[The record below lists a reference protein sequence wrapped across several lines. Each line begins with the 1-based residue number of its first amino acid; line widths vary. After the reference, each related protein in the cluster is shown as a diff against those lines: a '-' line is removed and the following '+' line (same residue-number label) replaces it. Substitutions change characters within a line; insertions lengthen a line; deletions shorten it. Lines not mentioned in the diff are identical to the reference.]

1 MGGYLESHENSP
13 TQSLG
18 SAMTTGEM
26 KMDPMKIDQVKID
39 QVKIGDMN
47 IREMIGEVVGRRQ
60 AHVFLIDAATG
71 REITYGDFHRQAC
84 ALAAEL
90 RRRGLRKSD
99 RIAVMLP
106 NSCELAILY
115 FACIYLGA
123 VIVPTNPSL
132 SKSDVQFILE
142 SCKPALIVAGSSS
155 AEAIKSLH
163 ANVLTLITA
172 QEAIKDARSL
182 DQIEDRNKVQIRIDS
197 LADAKEFV
205 PLEIANAEDL
215 IVIMY
220 TSGTSAKPKGLAHK
234 LGHMF
239 RNALAFA
246 VAQRIDQDSR
256 FYLTLSM
263 AYMGGFYNL
272 LVLPLL
278 CGASVVVDHVF
289 DARSSLHFWDKAK
302 NSHVNTLW
310 LAPTVLSILLRMD
323 RGRIGEEFCR
333 SSVRHAFVGFAPLP
347 LKVKNEFEARY
358 GVHLIENYGL
368 SETLF
373 VTARS
378 RPDFS
383 AGGYVG
389 ESLPGVEL
397 RIASDNDSDNAQEK
411 SAAPGVDGEVQIL
424 TPDLMAGY
432 LDAGGALSKMNAS
445 AWFTTGDVG
454 HLDERGSLFITGRK
468 KDLIIR
474 GGVNISPAA
483 IEESLMHIPGVVEVA
498 VVSIPHEL
506 YGEDVVAVLKLDVGV
521 ELETI
526 LDSVVAYAK
535 RNLAQHQQPAR
546 YISIDELPRT
556 ANGKVQKARIRE
568 LVAQKLQVASTSTPR
583 IQATE
588 SISVTR

>member
-1 MGGYLESHENSP
+1 
-13 TQSLG
+13 
-18 SAMTTGEM
+18 MTIGEM
-26 KMDPMKIDQVKID
+26 IT
-39 QVKIGDMN
+39 G
-47 IREMIGEVVGRRQ
+47 VVERRQ
-60 AHVFLIDAATG
+60 DHVFLVDAVTS
-71 REITYGDFHRQAC
+71 REITYGEFHRQAC

-90 RRRGLRKSD
+90 RRRGVRKGD

-106 NSCELAILY
+106 NGYELALLY

-123 VIVPTNPSL
+123 VIVPANPSL
-132 SKSDVQFILE
+132 SRSDVQFILE
-142 SCKPALIVAGSSS
+142 SCKPALIMAGSTS
-155 AEAIKSLH
+155 ADAIKSLH

-172 QEAIKDARSL
+172 QEAIKDAQGPGQIK
-182 DQIEDRNKVQIRIDS
+182 DQSKDQIRIDS
-197 LADAKEFV
+197 LADANEFV
-205 PLEIANAEDL
+205 PLETADPEDL

-239 RNALAFA
+239 RNAVAFA
-246 VAQRIDQDSR
+246 GAQHIDQESR

-272 LVLPLL
+272 LILPFL

-302 NSHVNTLW
+302 NNHVNTLW

-323 RGRIGEEFCR
+323 RGRTGEEFCR

-347 LKVKNEFEARY
+347 LKVKSEFEARY
-358 GVHLIENYGL
+358 GARLIENYGL

-378 RPDFS
+378 RTDFG

-389 ESLPGVEL
+389 EALPGIELQIVNDQEESLP
-397 RIASDNDSDNAQEK
+397 
-411 SAAPGVDGEVQIL
+411 PGVDGEVQIL

-432 LDAGGALSKMNAS
+432 LDADSALSKMDAA
-445 AWFTTGDVG
+445 AWFPTGDVG

-483 IEESLMHIPGVVEVA
+483 IEESLMHIPGVAEVA

-506 YGEDVVAVLKLDVGV
+506 YGEDVVAVLKLDIGV
-521 ELETI
+521 EFESILE
-526 LDSVVAYAK
+526 SVVAYAK
-535 RNLAQHQQPAR
+535 SNLAQHQQPAR

-568 LVAQKLQVASTSTPR
+568 LVAQKLQVSSASTPR

-588 SISVTR
+588 SAGLAR